1 MCCSVARTLRVM
13 ANFIRDTQWFRMRD
27 GLGVVA
33 GSPLTQFRVTRAGAA
48 ILDALEH
55 AAPLPQGHE
64 PLTSRLL
71 TKGAIH
77 PVDPEPLRS
86 DEITVVIPTYITTP
100 DQLTRLQTLIN
111 QLHDVAVIVVDDA
124 SPQPFNIDNVTVVR
138 HESNTGPGGA
148 RNTGLTHVH
157 TPYVAFVDDDVSVAT
172 KSLLA
177 LGGFLVH
184 SDTHF
189 VAPRVMSASTD
200 GSLADYERYHSP
212 LDLGNTPAV
221 VHPLS
226 RVSYVPTAVLIAD
239 VETLRTL
246 HGFDNSM
253 RTGEDVDLIWRA
265 IENNL
270 TVRYAPTVT
279 VSHLPRTQVKNF
291 LRQRFSYGSSAAA
304 LEKRHPQLAAPLRTH
319 VLLLL
324 PPVLALTGFLLPFV
338 TSLVVAYFW
347 FLFSLRT
354 TQLGFRE
361 RLKVISIGQWATT
374 RLLVRAVSRPWWPLF
389 APLSVFFGRI
399 SLMFSLCVL
408 APPLIELLTKR
419 PRYPSTFVA
428 FSILDNFS
436 YGLGLWAGAIR
447 QKSARCL
454 LPALTVSSR
463 RLRSQG

>member
-1 MCCSVARTLRVM
+1 MCWSVARIFRVM
-13 ANFIRDTQWFRMRD
+13 TTFTTDTQWFRMSD

-55 AAPLPQGHE
+55 GAALPHGHE

-71 TKGAIH
+71 AKGAIH
-77 PVDPEPLRS
+77 PIHPEPLRS
-86 DEITVVIPTYITTP
+86 DEITVVIPTYITTTN
-100 DQLTRLQTLIN
+100 QLTRLQALVT
-111 QLHDVAVIVVDDA
+111 QLQNVAVVVVDDA
-124 SPQPFNIDNVTVVR
+124 SPHPFNIDNATVIR
-138 HESNTGPGGA
+138 QESNTGPGGA

-157 TPYVAFVDDDVSVAT
+157 TPYVAFVDDDVTVAAEN
-172 KSLLA
+172 LLA
-177 LGGFLVH
+177 LGGFLAH

-226 RVSYVPTAVLIAD
+226 RVSYVPTAVLVARVD
-239 VETLRTL
+239 ALNNL
-246 HGFDNSM
+246 NGFDASM

-265 IENNL
+265 LENNMM
-270 TVRYAPTVT
+270 VRYAPTVT

-291 LRQRFSYGSSAAA
+291 LRQRFGYGSSAAD
-304 LEKRHPQLAAPLRTH
+304 LEKRHPRLVAPLRTH

-324 PPVLALTGFLLPFV
+324 APALALTGFLLPFV
-338 TSLVVAYFW
+338 ASLVVAYLW

-361 RLKVISIGQWATT
+361 RIRVISIGQWATT
-374 RLLVRAVSRPWWPLF
+374 RLFVRAVVRPWWPLF
-389 APLSVFFGRI
+389 AIASGFSHRI

-408 APPLIELLTKR
+408 APPLIELLVKR